1 MSETNQPSKIAFVGD
16 YLPRKCGIATFTR
29 DLHHAVAAQY
39 PAIECGVLAINDL
52 PEGYDYEPEVRF
64 EIQEQRLLDY
74 QEAANFLRFNGF
86 DVLSLQHEFGI
97 YGGNS
102 GGHIL
107 AFLRE
112 VNLPVVT
119 TLHTF
124 LQDPDPNQRQVM
136 EEIVRQSER
145 LVVMTE
151 RGHAILR
158 ETYDAPTEKID
169 LIAHG
174 IPDMRL
180 VDPNSLKDQFGLEGK
195 KLLLTFG
202 LLSPGKGIEYV
213 IQALPEIAR
222 QHPDLI
228 YMVLGATH
236 PNLVRAE
243 GERYRLSLERLAE
256 KLGVST
262 HIAFYNRF
270 VELEELKQFIG
281 AADIYITPYLAK
293 AQATSGTLCYAFGSG
308 KAVISTPYWHAE
320 ELLAEERGVLVPFR
334 DSEAI
339 ATAVT
344 GLLED
349 TTRLNAMSER
359 AYSLGRKMIWSQT
372 AKHYFESFRKAR
384 ADHRHHHGPRYVVRT
399 LAQQPIELPE
409 LMLDHV
415 ERLTDSTGIFQHA
428 VYAMPDYAEGY
439 CVDDNAR
446 ALLLMVLLE
455 SSDHDTPARR
465 RLATTYAAFIQYAL
479 GRNHR
484 HFRNFMSFDRQ
495 WRDESGSDDCFGR
508 CLWVLGTCLGRS
520 KHRSFQTWA
529 AGLFLQAVP
538 RLEAIKSPRA
548 LAFGLIGVQEYLNHL
563 GGDRNVSAVS
573 DKLTK
578 QLIRLYERQSEEDWP
593 WFEPVLSYD
602 NAKLPH
608 ALIFSGRHGGAH
620 GERALELG
628 LQTLRWLVAEQTR
641 EGCFVPIG
649 SNGFY
654 RRGGARARF
663 DQQPIEA
670 QATVSAC
677 IAAFEAT
684 RDPFWRDEAQ
694 RAFEW
699 FLGRNDLD
707 QPLYNPASG
716 GCFDGL
722 HFDRVNLNQGAE
734 STLAFLLA
742 LVPAGTG
749 RNDNPANI
757 DRCPHSGARGRSGCL
772 RVALV
777 MSTRASNTLLVGENK
792 QYGSSYQH
800 PNSVPARR

>member
-1 MSETNQPSKIAFVGD
+1 MSETTQPSKIAFVAD

-29 DLHHAVAAQY
+29 DLHHAVATQY
-39 PAIECGVLAINDL
+39 PTIECGVLAINDL

-97 YGGNS
+97 YGGVS

-107 AFLRE
+107 AFLQE

-119 TLHTF
+119 TLHTI
-124 LQDPDPNQRQVM
+124 LREPDSDQRQVM
-136 EEIVRQSER
+136 DEIVRQSER

-158 ETYDAPTEKID
+158 ETYGAPAEKID

-174 IPDMRL
+174 IPDMPL
-180 VDPNSLKDQFGLEGK
+180 VNPNALKDQFGLEGK
-195 KLLLTFG
+195 EVLLTFG

-213 IQALPEIAR
+213 IRALPEIVR
-222 QHPDLI
+222 RHPNLI

-243 GERYRLSLERLAE
+243 GERYRRSLERLAE
-256 KLGVST
+256 KLGVSQ

-281 AADIYITPYLAK
+281 AADIYITPYLAE

-320 ELLAEERGVLVPFR
+320 ELLAEGRGVLVPFK
-334 DSEAI
+334 DSTAI
-339 ATAVT
+339 AKEVT
-344 GLLED
+344 GLLAD
-349 TTRLNAMSER
+349 PTRLNAMSEG
-359 AYSLGRKMIWSQT
+359 AYALGRAMIWSET

-384 ADHRHHHGPRYVVRT
+384 VDHRHHHGPRFVVQT
-399 LAQQPIELPE
+399 LAQQSIELPE
-409 LMLDHV
+409 LTLDHV

-428 VYAMPDYAEGY
+428 IYAMPDFAEGY

-455 SSDHDTPARR
+455 SSGHDTLVRR
-465 RLATTYAAFIQYAL
+465 RLATTYAAFMQYAFDDND
-479 GRNHR
+479 RR
-484 HFRNFMSFDRQ
+484 FRNFMNFDRQ
-495 WRDESGSDDCFGR
+495 WRDEPGSDDCFGR

-529 AGLFLQAVP
+529 AGLFLQALP
-538 RLEAIKSPRA
+538 GLEGVNSPRA
-548 LAFGLIGVQEYLNHL
+548 MAFGLIGVQEYLNHL
-563 GGDRNVSAVS
+563 GGDRKVSAVS
-573 DKLTK
+573 DALTRK
-578 QLIRLYERQSEEDWP
+578 LIRLYDQQSEADWP

-608 ALIFSGRHGGAH
+608 ALIFGGHHGGAY
-620 GERALELG
+620 GERALALG

-641 EGCFVPIG
+641 EGVFAPIG

-654 RRGGARARF
+654 RRGGVRARF

-684 RDPFWRDEAQ
+684 RDPFWRDEAR

-707 QPLYNPASG
+707 QPLYNPSSG
-716 GCFDGL
+716 GCYDGL
-722 HFDRVNLNQGAE
+722 HFDRVNLNQGTE

-742 LVPAGTG
+742 LAEMTSLE
-749 RNDNPANI
+749 I
-757 DRCPHSGARGRSGCL
+757 ST
-772 RVALV
+772 VALLAEPDAV
-777 MSTRASNTLLVGENK
+777 AV
-792 QYGSSYQH
+792 
-800 PNSVPARR
+800 A